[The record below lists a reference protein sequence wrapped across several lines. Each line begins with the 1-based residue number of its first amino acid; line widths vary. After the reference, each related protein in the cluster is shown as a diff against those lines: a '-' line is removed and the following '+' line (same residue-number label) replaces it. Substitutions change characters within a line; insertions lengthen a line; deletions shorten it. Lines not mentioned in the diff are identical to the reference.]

1 MKHAIKIVKFRAFS
15 LAFTFATAIVS
26 MTVGM
31 TVATARADARV
42 DDTGAPL
49 PVGLASPK
57 VYIFPLSGQMG
68 TDISLPIVQTLID
81 DVKKQKPDILVLK
94 LKSADIDR
102 INHLNNDNPVE
113 FGLVGEITNYR
124 DMVDKIHQDLSS
136 IPQVMWIEDSVGVS
150 GLVGL
155 AWERMYMSSDA
166 RLGGLYQFKNM
177 VEAQWTDADIRSKMV
192 AAWTGIMKGLVQL
205 GHYPDQLAD
214 AMIFEER
221 TLSVSFESRGAKFV
235 GDTSGQWVVDSS
247 TDRPVSFEAP
257 LAEEI
262 LLSDGTVDT
271 LDDLVFLLGYR
282 EFTKVDTGEKI
293 AKQYTDDWR
302 KGMKNVL
309 QWMEEAGDTEDSIA
323 GLGKRKS
330 LYEKV
335 VAALKAYPCI
345 EKRREMQQ
353 QGVTRQA
360 IEGAIDDIKKDIQRQ
375 RDAEKGGKSGGG
387 GGGGG
392 GKGLGGGGMGRPKGQ
407 G

>member
-1 MKHAIKIVKFRAFS
+1 
-15 LAFTFATAIVS
+15 
-26 MTVGM
+26 
-31 TVATARADARV
+31 
-42 DDTGAPL
+42 
-49 PVGLASPK
+49 
-57 VYIFPLSGQMG
+57 
-68 TDISLPIVQTLID
+68 
-81 DVKKQKPDILVLK
+81 
-94 LKSADIDR
+94 
-102 INHLNNDNPVE
+102 
-113 FGLVGEITNYR
+113 
-124 DMVDKIHQDLSS
+124 
-136 IPQVMWIEDSVGVS
+136 
-150 GLVGL
+150 
-155 AWERMYMSSDA
+155 
-166 RLGGLYQFKNM
+166 
-177 VEAQWTDADIRSKMV
+177 
-192 AAWTGIMKGLVQL
+192 
-205 GHYPDQLAD
+205 
-214 AMIFEER
+214 
-221 TLSVSFESRGAKFV
+221 
-235 GDTSGQWVVDSS
+235 
-247 TDRPVSFEAP
+247 

-302 KGMKNVL
+302 KAMKNVL

-335 VAALKAYPCI
+335 VAAFKAYPCI

-392 GKGLGGGGMGRPKGQ
+392 KGLGGGGMGRPKGQ